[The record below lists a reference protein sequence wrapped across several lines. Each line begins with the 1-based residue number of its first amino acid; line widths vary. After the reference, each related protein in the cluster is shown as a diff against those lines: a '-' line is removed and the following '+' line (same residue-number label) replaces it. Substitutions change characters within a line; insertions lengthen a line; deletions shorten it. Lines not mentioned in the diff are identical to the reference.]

1 MASVKL
7 ELSLRQYN
15 EIHALADGRGKETRI
30 KKTLLR
36 SLLVD
41 LTRLHNCAT
50 FHEVTIE
57 EKAK

>member
-15 EIHALADGRGKETRI
+15 DIHALADGRGKEVRI

-41 LTRLHNCAT
+41 LTRLYQSAAY
-50 FHEVTIE
+50 HEVTIE
-57 EKAK
+57 EDTK